1 MTTEVLRLPE
11 IPEGPAETQLAAM
24 KTYLYRLTEQ
34 LQYLLSAQ
42 HQQGLRAEQALGTV
56 ESRVVDSPRL
66 AQQVLAL
73 SDRHLRGQYVGYADF
88 EKDRQ
93 RQEGLIWEDRGRLN
107 EAGAAAAP
115 ETPLALRLEGLPGY
129 QTREEDNIRFVPIP
143 EGQKSLLTQVY
154 EGRWQVE

>member
-11 IPEGPAETQLAAM
+11 IPEGPAEVQLAAM

-42 HQQGLRAEQALGTV
+42 RQEGLKAEQALGTV
-56 ESRVVDSPRL
+56 ESRVVASPRL

-93 RQEGLIWEDRGRLN
+93 RQEKLIWENRNRLN
-107 EAGAAAAP
+107 GAGVQAAP
-115 ETPLALRLEGLPGY
+115 EASPALRVEGLPGY
-129 QTREEDNIRFVPIP
+129 QTREEENIRFVPFR
-143 EGQKSLLTQVY
+143 EQRNLLTQVC
-154 EGRWQVE
+154 EGRWQME

>member
-24 KTYLYRLTEQ
+24 KTYLYRLAEQ

-42 HQQGLRAEQALGTV
+42 HQEGLQTRQALGTM

-73 SDRHLRGQYVGYADF
+73 SDRHLRGQYVRYADF

-93 RQEGLIWEDRGRLN
+93 RQEKLIWEDRNRLN
-107 EAGAAAAP
+107 GACA
-115 ETPLALRLEGLPGY
+115 ETPQKEMPTFRWEDTPGY
-129 QTREEDNIRFVPIP
+129 QLREEENIHFVPIR
-143 EGQKSLLTQVY
+143 EGENPLTQVY
-154 EGRWQVE
+154 EGRWQME